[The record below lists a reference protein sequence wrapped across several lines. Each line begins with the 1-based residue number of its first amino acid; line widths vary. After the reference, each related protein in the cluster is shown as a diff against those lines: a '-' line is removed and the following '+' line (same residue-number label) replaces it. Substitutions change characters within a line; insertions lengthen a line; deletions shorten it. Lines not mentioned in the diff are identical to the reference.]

1 MFASSILYK
10 YRYLTV
16 YIYCNP
22 RTPGCIGTLETFIWI
37 YFLHFFSLKVL
48 IYSISCR
55 LRDQVTPNQCST
67 LYYST
72 GLEKPHLLFFLVL
85 QLLNMNIVLFLKKMY
100 TAQEGH
106 KLLFLFCMNI
116 CMRKSISSAYKSNLN
131 IISKL
136 MNHVYWAT
144 GQVIVCALLIYFYRN
159 NSAGYFLVCKWNPV
173 VKGEGYDESYVLTA
187 HTVNMTGRLRS
198 ECPIFIQ
205 KLSSPWTLPSMPS
218 SRPQMIWGKISYLDF
233 LFFLLFFYI

>member
-1 MFASSILYK
+1 MFIIYIYRNSACFFSKACCVTPNQHSITGRVGHTWFCVFAASILYK

-16 YIYCNP
+16 SIYCNP

-37 YFLHFFSLKVL
+37 YFLKVCIFFFCWKSWFTPLA
-48 IYSISCR
+48 SR

-72 GLEKPHLLFFLVL
+72 GLEKPHILFFLVL
-85 QLLNMNIVLFLKKMY
+85 QLLNMNIVLFCKWQFLKKMY

-136 MNHVYWAT
+136 MHHVYWAT
-144 GQVIVCALLIYFYRN
+144 GQVIVCALLIYFYL
-159 NSAGYFLVCKWNPV
+159 YEK
-173 VKGEGYDESYVLTA
+173 
-187 HTVNMTGRLRS
+187 
-198 ECPIFIQ
+198 IQ
-205 KLSSPWTLPSMPS
+205 QAT
-218 SRPQMIWGKISYLDF
+218 F
-233 LFFLLFFYI
+233 